1 MSVTAPPQLCTES
14 EIQSAYSG
22 ERMAAS
28 YVANRFQSEL
38 NRLLH
43 ERQVHAVNRVMSEA
57 RPQHALEIAP
67 GPGRVTRDVRPAK
80 HLTCLE
86 FNEGMIEEGRRACR
100 NGAEFVQGNA
110 FELPFESNQF
120 DFAYTFRFIRHFHAA
135 DRSRLYAQIAS
146 VLKPGGRL
154 VFDAVNERQSKPLR
168 DANPESY
175 PVYDVLYREADLRSE
190 LAAAG
195 FTDIQL
201 EVVQKRYRWQ
211 YLSETLIAPRSQG
224 LNRLIVRGLEAL
236 PARDGLEWIVTCHL
250 A

>member
-1 MSVTAPPQLCTES
+1 MTTAQLSSEH

-22 ERMAAS
+22 TRTASAYVGERF
-28 YVANRFQSEL
+28 RSEL
-38 NRLLH
+38 NRVLH
-43 ERQVHAVNRVMSEA
+43 ERQVAAVNHVMQTA
-57 RPQHALEIAP
+57 RPAQALEIAP
-67 GPGRVTRDVRPAK
+67 GPGRVTRDVRPAGQ
-80 HLTCLE
+80 LTCLE

-110 FELPFESNQF
+110 FELPFEPGTF
-120 DFAYTFRFIRHFHAA
+120 DFAYTFRFIRHFHDD

-146 VLKPGGRL
+146 VLKPGGTL

-168 DANPESY
+168 DATPESY

-190 LAAAG
+190 LTAAG

-211 YLSETLIAPRSQG
+211 YLSETLIGPRSRG

-236 PARDGLEWIVTCHL
+236 PARDGLEWIVTCRRS
-250 A
+250 

>member
-1 MSVTAPPQLCTES
+1 MTTAQLSTES

-22 ERMAAS
+22 TRTAS
-28 YVANRFQSEL
+28 AYVAERFRSEL
-38 NRLLH
+38 NCLLH
-43 ERQVHAVNRVMSEA
+43 QRQVAAVNRVMQSA
-57 RPQHALEIAP
+57 QPVRALEIAP
-67 GPGRVTRDVRPAK
+67 GPGRVTRDVRPANQ
-80 HLTCLE
+80 LTCLE

-110 FELPFESNQF
+110 FELPFEPSTF
-120 DFAYTFRFIRHFHAA
+120 DFAYSFRFIRHFHND

-154 VFDAVNERQSKPLR
+154 VFDAVNERQSQPLR

-175 PVYDVLYREADLRSE
+175 PVYDVLYREADLREE
-190 LAAAG
+190 LTAAG
-195 FTDIQL
+195 FSDIQL
-201 EVVQKRYRWQ
+201 EAVQKRYRWQ
-211 YLSETLIAPRSQG
+211 YLSETLIAPRSQA

-236 PARDGLEWIVTCHL
+236 PASDGLEWIVTCRR